1 MVPGYGRRGL
11 GVDVLHETGPELD
24 TSSVASEELR
34 LHHSHEKAGISLGVT
49 RGIGLNNKRG
59 QGLVLMRDGT

>member
-11 GVDVLHETGPELD
+11 GVDVLDQSGPELD
-24 TSSVASEELR
+24 TSGVASEELR

-49 RGIGLNNKRG
+49 
-59 QGLVLMRDGT
+59 